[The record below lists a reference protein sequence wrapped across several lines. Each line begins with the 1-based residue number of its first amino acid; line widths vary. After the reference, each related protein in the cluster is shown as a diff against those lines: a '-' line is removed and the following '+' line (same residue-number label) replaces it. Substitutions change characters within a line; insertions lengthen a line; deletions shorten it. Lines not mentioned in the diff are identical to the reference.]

1 MLAYSLPCSQFQI
14 KEQLSQIQKPCNRF
28 KKKKSLKHAKTKPL
42 VKLIMFC
49 LLADDKK
56 SIGFK
61 AFLCYINSHKH
72 TSGNLH
78 FSPIADGT
86 VWWRYVKGISYSH
99 TILFLCDYWTNYRS
113 SNNWCNWNLKSHS
126 VRDLKWEASWLI

>member
-1 MLAYSLPCSQFQI
+1 MFPVPNKRATVPNIEAMQQV
-14 KEQLSQIQKPCNRF
+14 K

-86 VWWRYVKGISYSH
+86 VR
-99 TILFLCDYWTNYRS
+99 
-113 SNNWCNWNLKSHS
+113 
-126 VRDLKWEASWLI
+126 